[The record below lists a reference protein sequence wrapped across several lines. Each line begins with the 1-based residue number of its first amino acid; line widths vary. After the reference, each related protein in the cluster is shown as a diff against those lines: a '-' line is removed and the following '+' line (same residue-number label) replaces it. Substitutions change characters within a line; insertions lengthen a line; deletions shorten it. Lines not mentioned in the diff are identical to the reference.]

1 MNDSNPIQ
9 RALKLQIH
17 LDTFVCVCI
26 YIYRMEYLQ
35 NRYEY
40 DQTLFYGIYTRFLV
54 SNVEAIKKF
63 AYLKI

>member
-1 MNDSNPIQ
+1 M
-9 RALKLQIH
+9 K
-17 LDTFVCVCI
+17 
-26 YIYRMEYLQ
+26 YLQ

-63 AYLKI
+63 AYLEI